1 MKPAV
6 YVMPFVAFAVLGY
19 IVFYSYFSTP
29 PANEPSALIGR
40 PVPAL
45 ELSPLD
51 ENTPSFGPSDFTGHI
66 TVLNV
71 FASWCAP
78 CREESPMLSML
89 SKVKGVALYGLVYK
103 DSPQKARAFLGG
115 IGNPFSR
122 IALDQKGDAANTW
135 DISGV
140 PETFVI
146 DEKGIVRLRITGP
159 LTAAALAD
167 RLLPAIR
174 QAKLAQ

>member
-1 MKPAV
+1 MKQAA

-19 IVFYSYFSTP
+19 IVFYSYFSMP
-29 PANEPSALIGR
+29 PASEPSALIGK
-40 PVPAL
+40 PVPVL
-45 ELSPLD
+45 VLPPLD
-51 ENTPSFGPSDFTGHI
+51 ANTKSFDARDFAGHI

-78 CREESPMLSML
+78 CRAEAPMLSML

-103 DSPQKARAFLGG
+103 DSPEKARAFLSA

-122 IALDQKGDAANTW
+122 IALDQKGQAGAAW

-146 DEKGIVRLRITGP
+146 DDKGVVRLRVTGP

-167 RLLPAIR
+167 RLLPAIK
-174 QAKLAQ
+174 QAKLAE